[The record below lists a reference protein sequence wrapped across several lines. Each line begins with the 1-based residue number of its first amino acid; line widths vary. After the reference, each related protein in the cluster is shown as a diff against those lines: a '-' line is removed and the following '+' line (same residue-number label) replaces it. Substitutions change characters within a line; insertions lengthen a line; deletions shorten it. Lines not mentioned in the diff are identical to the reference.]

1 MWPSLSLLSDIFL
14 MVPGIL
20 VAVISI
26 ILSFKTR
33 FIQLRAIPQMLKSIF
48 AKPGKEGSKTIVPRQ
63 ALFTAMSTTIG
74 TASMAAPVL
83 AIRIGGPGALLGFM
97 FATFFGAAANYIEVT
112 LALAY
117 RKKMPDGTIMGGPM
131 QYLQAL
137 SPRFAW
143 WYAVGA
149 LWLLVVWSTAQAN
162 IVADIM
168 TTYYVP
174 TWLTGLVLAVVV
186 TYALFGGIK
195 RIGAISEKIV
205 PIMFVLYTGAA
216 GYIILCNIT
225 ILPQIFRIMIDSV
238 FSRDALVGASVATGF
253 YQAMRWGVIRG
264 FQANE
269 AGIGTAT
276 IPHSMAETN
285 SPTTQGVLS
294 MASTYAHGII
304 CLMSGL
310 VTLITGTWNDPNI
323 AFGINIVSTSFF
335 MYFSYLGPLLLLVS
349 LILFGYGTILGNGY
363 NGSQCLNYVASTR
376 YLPAYYLATGALVFL
391 GAVLDIRL
399 VWEVSDYFMVP
410 VATPHMIAL
419 LILAFRRRDL
429 FRPN

>member
-1 MWPSLSLLSDIFL
+1 MGHMLSLLSDIYL
-14 MVPGIL
+14 IVPGIIIAL
-20 VAVISI
+20 GSI
-26 ILSFKTR
+26 ILTFKTR
-33 FIQLRAIPQMLKSIF
+33 FIQVRAIPQMLKGIF
-48 AKPGKEGSKTIVPRQ
+48 SSKGSEGSETVVPRQ

-117 RKKMPDGTIMGGPM
+117 RKRLEDGTIMGGPM
-131 QYLQAL
+131 QYLQEL

-149 LWLLVVWSTAQAN
+149 LLLLVVWSTAQAS
-162 IVADIM
+162 IVADLM
-168 TTYYVP
+168 YTHHVP
-174 TWLTGLVLAVVV
+174 HWATGLVLALII

-205 PIMFVLYTGAA
+205 PVMFVLYTAAA
-216 GYIILCNIT
+216 GYILLCNLTAI
-225 ILPQIFRIMIDSV
+225 PAIFGVMLRSV
-238 FSRDALVGASVATGF
+238 WSRDALVGASVGTGF

-276 IPHSMAETN
+276 IPHSMAETH

-310 VTLITGTWNDPNI
+310 VTLITGTWNDPTI
-323 AFGINIVSTSFF
+323 DFGINIISTSFF
-335 MYFSYLGPLLLLVS
+335 MYFSYFGPFLLLIS
-349 LILFGYGTILGNGY
+349 LILFGYGTILGNGF
-363 NGSQCLNYVASTR
+363 NGSQCLNYVASPK
-376 YLPAYYLATGALVFL
+376 YLRPYYLATGVLVFL
-391 GAVLDIRL
+391 GAILDIRL
-399 VWEVSDYFMVP
+399 VWDVADYFMVP

-419 LILAFRRRDL
+419 LVLAFRRKDL
-429 FRPN
+429 FRS